1 MPGSQVNG
9 NRLFD
14 LSKSRG
20 PFQSRA
26 KGESKLKLLTTLRGR
41 LAVMTSVAY
50 LPERVAMLYR
60 LSATDVHL
68 IFIAAGITAFA
79 LWGQV
84 GVKLMALWFIWLGVA
99 SAVRYALARIYRRRR
114 PASEDAARWENYFC
128 LASALVGAAWGL
140 TLMLIGYMPTSAQDL
155 TFTLL
160 ISSTAMG
167 LPSSLAPS
175 PKAFTSFIVPML
187 APTVAML
194 MAFGG
199 GLNTSTA
206 MLMLVLASVVV
217 AMYLSNYLA
226 LMDTLAYTNRNVVL
240 LQDLR
245 VAENSLTAALT
256 EQELIFDTA
265 AVGIAFIR
273 QKTVLKC
280 NRRFAQILGYE
291 KEEMLG
297 QATRVWFK
305 SEEEFMV
312 ADSRANERMAGQ
324 RNYSS
329 ELELRK
335 KDGSLIWVSADS
347 RAVDP
352 NNPKAGVITSIGDIT
367 ERKSAEAALRQ
378 TQERLDLAM
387 QSSSISIWDWDAR
400 RGTIYVDAVLAQFTG
415 DEPRE
420 RFLTLDEM
428 ALLLHPDDVAATRHA
443 QSQCFKG
450 VAPLYR
456 VEHRLKSMS
465 GEWIWILSRGR
476 VVESARDGKVL
487 RVAGTNVDI
496 SQRKLAEAEL
506 LGALRKEKEMS
517 ERKSRFAALAQHE
530 FRTPLSTILSSAELL
545 EHYAASLSA
554 EDTLTMLHGMQS
566 GVKRMDALIENVL
579 TIGKADAG
587 TLTFSPTPVDLGE
600 LCQKVTDELK
610 KDVAAQYVIRF
621 ERQFDRGSVSLDAIL
636 LPRVL
641 TNLLSN
647 AVKFSRSGST
657 VSLTLAERDAHALIE
672 VSDQGIGIPIE
683 DQSRLCEIFHRA
695 SNVDNR
701 QGAGLGLAVVKKVVE
716 LHGGTISIDSKVNV
730 GTRVSVRLPL
740 VEASGVV

>member
-1 MPGSQVNG
+1 
-9 NRLFD
+9 
-14 LSKSRG
+14 
-20 PFQSRA
+20 
-26 KGESKLKLLTTLRGR
+26 LLTTLRGR
-41 LAVMTSVAY
+41 LAAMTSDAY

-60 LSATDVHL
+60 LSATDVHVIL
-68 IFIAAGITAFA
+68 VAAGITAFA

-99 SAVRYALARIYRRRR
+99 SAVRYVLARIYRRRR
-114 PASEDAARWENYFC
+114 PALEDAARWENYFC

-140 TLMLIGYMPTSAQDL
+140 TLMLIGYIPASAQDL

-194 MAFGG
+194 FAFGG

-226 LMDTLAYTNRNVVL
+226 LMDTLAYTNRNTVL

-245 VAENSLTAALT
+245 VAENSLTASLA

-280 NRRFAQILGYE
+280 NLRFAQILGYE

-297 QATRVWFK
+297 QAARVWFK

-312 ADSRANERMAGQ
+312 EDSRANARLAEQ

-329 ELELRK
+329 ETQLRR

-347 RAVDP
+347 RAIDP
-352 NNPKAGVITSIGDIT
+352 NDPQAGVITSIGDIT
-367 ERKSAEAALRQ
+367 QRKTAEAALRQ
-378 TQERLDLAM
+378 TKERLDLAM
-387 QSSSISIWDWDAR
+387 QSSSISIWEWDVR
-400 RGTIYVDAVLAQFTG
+400 RGTIYVDAGLAQITG

-428 ALLLHPDDVAATRHA
+428 ARLLHPDDVVAMRKA
-443 QSQCFKG
+443 QSECFRG

-456 VEHRLKSMS
+456 VEYRLKTAG
-465 GEWIWILSRGR
+465 GEWVWILSRGR
-476 VVESARDGKVL
+476 VVGRTKDGRVL
-487 RVAGTNVDI
+487 RVTGTNVDI

-506 LGALRKEKEMS
+506 LSALQQEKEMS

-545 EHYAASLSA
+545 EHYSDSLSA
-554 EDTLTMLHGMQS
+554 EDRLTMLHGMQS

-587 TLTFSPTPVDLGE
+587 TLKFSPTPVDLGE
-600 LCQKVTDELK
+600 LCKKVTEELR
-610 KDVAAQYVIRF
+610 KDVAAHYVVRF
-621 ERQFDRGSVSLDAIL
+621 ERDFERGSVSLDPIL
-636 LPRVL
+636 LRRVL

-647 AVKFSRSGST
+647 AVKFSRTGST
-657 VSLTLAERDAHALIE
+657 VSLKLTERNAHALIE

-683 DQSRLCEIFHRA
+683 DQARLCEIFHRA

-701 QGAGLGLAVVKKVVE
+701 QGAGLGLAVVKKAIE
-716 LHGGTISIDSKVNV
+716 LHGGTISIDSKVND
-730 GTRVSVRLPL
+730 GTRVSLRLPL
-740 VEASGVV
+740 IEARGAA